1 MLDAIERF
9 AIARVEPVGTAR
21 RTWRMSVA
29 AGRVFLALIFVV
41 SALNKLM
48 NWDQPAAAIA
58 DKGLTPA
65 SLFLA
70 GAIALELV
78 GGILLLTGL
87 YTRIGVLLLMA
98 FLIPTTLIMHDF
110 WALEGAE
117 RQLQA
122 TNFLKNL
129 SIFGGLLIVL
139 GVGAGGLSVDS
150 KLARE
155 RGKAPPAPL
164 NR

>member
-1 MLDAIERF
+1 M
-9 AIARVEPVGTAR
+9 GTAR
-21 RTWRMSVA
+21 RTWRMAVA
-29 AGRVFLALIFVV
+29 LGRVFLALIFVV

-48 NWDQPAAAIA
+48 NWEQPAAAIA
-58 DKGLTPA
+58 DTGLTPA

-70 GAIALELV
+70 AAIALELV

-110 WALEGAE
+110 WTLEGAE

-122 TNFLKNL
+122 AQFLENV
-129 SIFGGLLIVL
+129 SILGGLLVVL

-150 KLARE
+150 KLARD
-155 RGKAPPAPL
+155 RTRSAPD
-164 NR
+164 R